1 MPLVFFAPL
10 AASGSLLDRRS
21 EHTKGSALVNPLL
34 PPRAQ
39 VRGAVK
45 LPHTPE
51 RRLGGTAHRQAEYA
65 CGGPTDAEPTPKGAG
80 PPPFNLTAL
89 RLRHVFQV
97 LAYELGG
104 LCVGID
110 PDFRSFWTRS

>member
-1 MPLVFFAPL
+1 M
-10 AASGSLLDRRS
+10 
-21 EHTKGSALVNPLL
+21 
-34 PPRAQ
+34 
-39 VRGAVK
+39 RGAVK

-89 RLRHVFQV
+89 RSKPSVKWPHCRSLKTPQIHGHSSNLIDIVINFAQDWDEGSIR
-97 LAYELGG
+97 AG
-104 LCVGID
+104 LV
-110 PDFRSFWTRS
+110 

>member
-10 AASGSLLDRRS
+10 AARGASWTADLSN
-21 EHTKGSALVNPLL
+21 TKGSALVNPLL

-51 RRLGGTAHRQAEYA
+51 RRLGATAHRQAEYA
-65 CGGPTDAEPTPKGAG
+65 CGGPADAEPTPKGAG
-80 PPPFNLTAL
+80 LPPFNLTAL
-89 RLRHVFQV
+89 RSR
-97 LAYELGG
+97 ARIREAGTG
-104 LCVGID
+104 EGD
-110 PDFRSFWTRS
+110 

>member
-10 AASGSLLDRRS
+10 EASGSLLDRRS
-21 EHTKGSALVNPLL
+21 EHTKGSALVYPLL

-51 RRLGGTAHRQAEYA
+51 RRLGATAHRQAEYA
-65 CGGPTDAEPTPKGAG
+65 CGGPTVAEPTPKGAG

-89 RLRHVFQV
+89 RLRN
-97 LAYELGG
+97 
-104 LCVGID
+104 
-110 PDFRSFWTRS
+110 T

>member
-1 MPLVFFAPL
+1 ME
-10 AASGSLLDRRS
+10 RRS
-21 EHTKGSALVNPLL
+21 EQTKGSALVIPLL

-51 RRLGGTAHRQAEYA
+51 RRLGVTAHRQAEYA

-89 RLRHVFQV
+89 RSIARIRE
-97 LAYELGG
+97 AGTGEGDG
-104 LCVGID
+104 SPKPG
-110 PDFRSFWTRS
+110 PASKPAAR

>member
-39 VRGAVK
+39 GRGAVK

-89 RLRHVFQV
+89 RSRARIREGKGEGDGSPNPG
-97 LAYELGG
+97 LASLNR
-104 LCVGID
+104 
-110 PDFRSFWTRS
+110 P

>member
-1 MPLVFFAPL
+1 M
-10 AASGSLLDRRS
+10 
-21 EHTKGSALVNPLL
+21 
-34 PPRAQ
+34 
-39 VRGAVK
+39 RGEVK

-89 RLRHVFQV
+89 RSRARIREGKGEGDGSPNPG
-97 LAYELGG
+97 LASLNR
-104 LCVGID
+104 
-110 PDFRSFWTRS
+110 P

>member
-1 MPLVFFAPL
+1 MSLVFFAPL

-34 PPRAQ
+34 PSRAQ
-39 VRGAVK
+39 GRGAVK

-51 RRLGGTAHRQAEYA
+51 RRLGVTAHRQAEYA
-65 CGGPTDAEPTPKGAG
+65 CGGPADAEPTPKGAG

-89 RLRHVFQV
+89 R
-97 LAYELGG
+97 
-104 LCVGID
+104 
-110 PDFRSFWTRS
+110 FRGRIRGDRLL

>member
-1 MPLVFFAPL
+1 MPLVFFASL
-10 AASGSLLDRRS
+10 AASGSPLERRS
-21 EHTKGSALVNPLL
+21 EQTKGSALVNPLL

-65 CGGPTDAEPTPKGAG
+65 CGGPTDAEPTPRGRG
-80 PPPFNLTAL
+80 P
-89 RLRHVFQV
+89 RH
-97 LAYELGG
+97 
-104 LCVGID
+104 
-110 PDFRSFWTRS
+110 ST

>member
-10 AASGSLLDRRS
+10 AASGSPLEHRS
-21 EHTKGSALVNPLL
+21 EQTKGSALVNPLL

-39 VRGAVK
+39 VRGEVK

-65 CGGPTDAEPTPKGAG
+65 CGGPTDAEPTPRGRD
-80 PPPFNLTAL
+80 P
-89 RLRHVFQV
+89 RH
-97 LAYELGG
+97 
-104 LCVGID
+104 
-110 PDFRSFWTRS
+110 ST